1 MQFQY
6 TAINNENKKLSGFI
20 NAPSEDN
27 ARNQLNDL
35 GLAVLS
41 ILTVADKDTGEKSGE
56 KLKFEALDKNGKKII
71 GTIPEMDSKK
81 AYKRLK
87 EEYGFQVLAL
97 YAANATEEEKNAAR
111 NEIESIG
118 STYELEAAEKEVPD
132 ILTDKEKETRTKLL
146 EEVGFVL
153 TKVNEVLEKFGNIM
167 KPEEK
172 KHIEQIEDKLLRLKN
187 SNNLNFIKQTSEELL
202 KAIQSK
208 EIYLEQSM
216 FVQEREMIKLET
228 QKLLLEIHKLDTN
241 PNLNLFNEEIH
252 IGKGK
257 LSFLEKLQRRK
268 QSPEKEEIRNEIRDV
283 NGQIF
288 DYIRIFFKTG
298 KSLRPEVKSKIRE
311 LRFRK
316 KELKAK
322 LKSNQKEEALKQQH
336 DRHSETDNDL
346 VVITGWLLAF
356 YLAYYFINYY
366 LAFKT
371 TFLSSRYDFETN
383 IYLSPIL
390 TYLILTVFLLHAAL
404 QTKRF
409 FMKDNG
415 AFNYI
420 SYTLI
425 IVVVLLVN
433 VNF

>member
-6 TAINNENKKLSGFI
+6 TALNNENKKLSGFI
-20 NAPSEDN
+20 NAMTEDN
-27 ARNQLNDL
+27 ARSQLNDL

-41 ILTVADKDTGEKSGE
+41 ILTVEGKDTGEKSGE
-56 KLKFEALDKNGKKII
+56 KLKFEALDKNGKKVI
-71 GTIPEMDSKK
+71 GTIPETDSKK

-97 YAANATEEEKNAAR
+97 YATNAVEDEKNGAR
-111 NEIESIG
+111 NEIENIRAA
-118 STYELEAAEKEVPD
+118 YELEAAEKEAPD

-153 TKVNEVLEKFGNIM
+153 TKVNEVLEKFGDII

-202 KAIQSK
+202 KSIQSK

-216 FVQEREMIKLET
+216 FVQERERIKLET

-241 PNLNLFNEEIH
+241 PNLNLFNEELH

-257 LSFLEKLQRRK
+257 LSFLERLQRRK
-268 QSPEKEEIRNEIRDV
+268 QSPEIQEIRNEIRNV

-288 DYIRIFFKTG
+288 DYIRIFFKTS
-298 KSLRPEVKSKIRE
+298 KTLRPEVKSKITE

-322 LKSNQKEEALKQQH
+322 LKSSLKEESLKHRGQH
-336 DRHSETDNDL
+336 QSETDGDL
-346 VVITGWLLAF
+346 IVITGWLLAF

-371 TFLSSRYDFETN
+371 TFLSRGYDFETN

-409 FMKDNG
+409 FMKDST

-425 IVVVLLVN
+425 FLVVLLVN